1 MFSSKLALVF
11 FSLASFVAANPA
23 PIITRAPASVMDVL
37 NNLKTTT
44 DTVLPQIGRNN
55 LFLIS
60 ILIPT
65 HDSDA
70 LVGNK
75 TATVASVTPLLNQV
89 ISAVDGATS
98 SVFSLQVQGVISK
111 RDVKSDVAAL
121 AASIMNDINKTTQ
134 GLGSSGCG
142 CIGGGLLGVVG
153 ATLFKLLVTLE
164 LVVPGLLAVVA
175 LLLKGVVGT
184 VITLLCGLLGV
195 VIGK

>member
-1 MFSSKLALVF
+1 MFSTKLTVVFLSLV
-11 FSLASFVAANPA
+11 SFVAANPA
-23 PIITRAPASVMDVL
+23 PIITRAPTSVMDVL
-37 NNLKTTT
+37 TNLKTTT
-44 DTVLPQIGRNN
+44 DTILPQI
-55 LFLIS
+55 
-60 ILIPT
+60 
-65 HDSDA
+65 DA

-75 TATVASVTPLLNQV
+75 TATVASVTPLLTQV
-89 ISAVDGATS
+89 ISAVDGATV
-98 SVFSLQVQGVISK
+98 SVFSLQAQGVITK
-111 RDVKSDVAAL
+111 RDVKNDVAAL

-164 LVVPGLLAVVA
+164 LVVPGLLAVIA

>member
-1 MFSSKLALVF
+1 MFTSKLTVAFLSLV
-11 FSLASFVAANPA
+11 SFVAATPA
-23 PIITRAPASVMDVL
+23 TIITRAPTSVMDVL
-37 NNLKTTT
+37 TNLKSTT
-44 DTVLPQIGRNN
+44 DTILPQI
-55 LFLIS
+55 
-60 ILIPT
+60 
-65 HDSDA
+65 DA

-75 TATVASVTPLLNQV
+75 TATEASVTPLLNQV

-98 SVFSLQVQGVISK
+98 SVFSLQVQGVITK

-142 CIGGGLLGVVG
+142 CVQGGLLGVVG

-164 LVVPGLLAVVA
+164 LLVPGLLVVIT

-195 VIGK
+195 VTGK